1 MSSEQLL
8 RFDINDAVRNFRQT
22 FFAELLQN
30 DDDNLIDD
38 DDTSSNIGHNGIV
51 SCRQNFSTV
60 LTNRQ
65 SVQTSGDAFRQR
77 SFRGLLEETPAMQRW
92 GNSAWLPNII
102 VYRLLSRRR
111 NKRLTFN

>member
-8 RFDINDAVRNFRQT
+8 RFDINDAVRNVRQN

-30 DDDNLIDD
+30 DDNNLI
-38 DDTSSNIGHNGIV
+38 TSSNIGHNGIV